1 MMLLFFIFINFVF
14 VYNFLVIFSLA
25 LIFLLNLFIF
35 DILVL
40 VCNTLINILNI
51 NLLCMLLASVI
62 ILFALFLSLNFNS
75 IFSIHLLAGSSN
87 IILVSENWL
96 VILVSGNW
104 LIILSI
110 SIYIGTWI
118 TGNKLFIYFSN

>member
-25 LIFLLNLFIF
+25 LIFLLNFFIF
-35 DILVL
+35 DILVI

-96 VILVSGNW
+96 VILVSGNR